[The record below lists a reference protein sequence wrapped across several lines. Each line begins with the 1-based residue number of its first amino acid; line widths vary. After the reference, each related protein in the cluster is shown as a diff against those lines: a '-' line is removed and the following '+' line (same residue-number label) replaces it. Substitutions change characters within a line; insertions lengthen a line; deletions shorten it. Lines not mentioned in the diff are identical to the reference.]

1 MLTKHQ
7 TIYSD
12 MLDKKIELEIMATK
26 L

>member
-7 TIYSD
+7 TINSD
-12 MLDKKIELEIMATK
+12 MLDKKIELEIMVTK